1 MDIIDWLGQDN
12 PIGLKI
18 FNKKYRYNNESFE
31 KWLDRIS
38 NGNQEIR
45 QLIIDKKFLFG
56 GRILSNRGLAERK
69 VTLSN
74 CFEAGSKVLT
84 INGYKNIEDIQKGEL
99 VLSHDGNWHI
109 VNETMSR
116 DYEGDIYELCGK
128 DIMAPIHCTPNHT
141 FLTLNGEWKAAKD
154 LRIKSD
160 GHHKI
165 DRLISPNIT
174 ISDNKTYE
182 DEVFKYTVSD
192 ITPNITIYYGI
203 FPYTGDVS
211 TLSLAMLS
219 AATSA
224 SFDKYP
230 MTFVIPVGNGDNAM
244 SEEELDN
251 EAVNYVLVVPAKY
264 DGKVTLIDQLNNSI
278 LSLFPVV
285 KDVTIPDM
293 TVYMRVDNTVLYK
306 GSEMK
311 TETYNITIG

>member
-1 MDIIDWLGQDN
+1 MSYLNDPREQSIDTVNGYQWEADNRVEERWKWGASILDLCGMSPEDYQNTIFHTDCGGSSGGGGGSTGKASN
-12 PIGLKI
+12 PISVSVSKDEDAGDVIMYAVASKRVYAPVWVVANWTVYFDDGSNI
-18 FNKKYRYNNESFE
+18 TGIKGVVEIPE
-31 KWLDRIS
+31 GEIS
-38 NGNQEIR
+38 GSAI
-45 QLIIDKKFLFG
+45 
-56 GRILSNRGLAERK
+56 ILSGVNNGIEKTEAA
-69 VTLSN
+69 VTVGAS
-74 CFEAGSKVLT
+74 E
-84 INGYKNIEDIQKGEL
+84 
-99 VLSHDGNWHI
+99 
-109 VNETMSR
+109 ET
-116 DYEGDIYELCGK
+116 
-128 DIMAPIHCTPNHT
+128 AN
-141 FLTLNGEWKAAKD
+141 
-154 LRIKSD
+154 
-160 GHHKI
+160 
-165 DRLISPNIT
+165 
-174 ISDNKTYE
+174 NKTYE

>member
-1 MDIIDWLGQDN
+1 MSYLNDPREQSIDTVNGYQWEADNRVEERWKWGASILDLCGMSPEDYQNTIFHTDCGGSAEGGGSTGKASN
-12 PIGLKI
+12 PISVSVSKDEDAGDVIMYAVASKRVYAPVSVVANWTVYFDDGSNI
-18 FNKKYRYNNESFE
+18 TGIKGVVEIPE
-31 KWLDRIS
+31 GEIS
-38 NGNQEIR
+38 GSAV
-45 QLIIDKKFLFG
+45 
-56 GRILSNRGLAERK
+56 ILSGVNNGIEKTEAV
-69 VTLSN
+69 VTVGAS
-74 CFEAGSKVLT
+74 E
-84 INGYKNIEDIQKGEL
+84 
-99 VLSHDGNWHI
+99 
-109 VNETMSR
+109 ET
-116 DYEGDIYELCGK
+116 
-128 DIMAPIHCTPNHT
+128 AN
-141 FLTLNGEWKAAKD
+141 
-154 LRIKSD
+154 
-160 GHHKI
+160 
-165 DRLISPNIT
+165 
-174 ISDNKTYE
+174 NKTYE

-264 DGKVTLIDQLNNSI
+264 NGKITLIDQLNNSV

-293 TVYMRVDNTVLYK
+293 TVCMRVDNTVLYK
-306 GSEMK
+306 GSEIK

>member
-1 MDIIDWLGQDN
+1 MSYLNDPREQSIDTVNGYQWEADNRVEERWKWGASILDLCGMSPEDYQNTIFHTDCGGSSGGGGGSTGKASN
-12 PIGLKI
+12 PISVSVSKDEDAGDVIMYAVASKRVYAPVSVVANWTVYFDDGSNI
-18 FNKKYRYNNESFE
+18 TGIKGVVEIPE
-31 KWLDRIS
+31 GEIS
-38 NGNQEIR
+38 GSAI
-45 QLIIDKKFLFG
+45 
-56 GRILSNRGLAERK
+56 ILSGVNNGIEKTEAA
-69 VTLSN
+69 VTVGAS
-74 CFEAGSKVLT
+74 E
-84 INGYKNIEDIQKGEL
+84 
-99 VLSHDGNWHI
+99 
-109 VNETMSR
+109 ET
-116 DYEGDIYELCGK
+116 
-128 DIMAPIHCTPNHT
+128 AN
-141 FLTLNGEWKAAKD
+141 
-154 LRIKSD
+154 
-160 GHHKI
+160 
-165 DRLISPNIT
+165 
-174 ISDNKTYE
+174 NKTYE

-230 MTFVIPVGNGDNAM
+230 MPFVIPVGNGDNAM

>member
-1 MDIIDWLGQDN
+1 MSYLNDPREQSIDTVNGYQWEADNRVEERWKWGASILDLCGMSPEDYQNTIFHTDCGGSSGGGGGSTGKASN
-12 PIGLKI
+12 PISVSVSKDEDAGDVIMYAVASKRVYAPVSVVANWTVYFDDGSNI
-18 FNKKYRYNNESFE
+18 TGIKGVVEIPE
-31 KWLDRIS
+31 GEIS
-38 NGNQEIR
+38 GSAI
-45 QLIIDKKFLFG
+45 
-56 GRILSNRGLAERK
+56 ILSGVNNGIEKTEAV
-69 VTLSN
+69 VTVGAS
-74 CFEAGSKVLT
+74 E
-84 INGYKNIEDIQKGEL
+84 
-99 VLSHDGNWHI
+99 
-109 VNETMSR
+109 ET
-116 DYEGDIYELCGK
+116 
-128 DIMAPIHCTPNHT
+128 AN
-141 FLTLNGEWKAAKD
+141 
-154 LRIKSD
+154 
-160 GHHKI
+160 
-165 DRLISPNIT
+165 
-174 ISDNKTYE
+174 NKTYE

>member
-1 MDIIDWLGQDN
+1 MSYLNDPREQSIDTVNGYQWEADNRVEERWKWGASILDLCGMSPEDYQTTIFHTDCGGSSEGGGGSTGKASN
-12 PIGLKI
+12 PISVSVSKDEDAGDVIMYAVASKRVYAPVSVVANWTVYFDDGSNI
-18 FNKKYRYNNESFE
+18 TGIKGVVEIPE
-31 KWLDRIS
+31 GEIS
-38 NGNQEIR
+38 GSSI
-45 QLIIDKKFLFG
+45 
-56 GRILSNRGLAERK
+56 ILSGVNNGIEKTEAA
-69 VTLSN
+69 VTVGAS
-74 CFEAGSKVLT
+74 E
-84 INGYKNIEDIQKGEL
+84 
-99 VLSHDGNWHI
+99 
-109 VNETMSR
+109 ET
-116 DYEGDIYELCGK
+116 
-128 DIMAPIHCTPNHT
+128 AN
-141 FLTLNGEWKAAKD
+141 
-154 LRIKSD
+154 
-160 GHHKI
+160 
-165 DRLISPNIT
+165 
-174 ISDNKTYE
+174 NKTYE

>member
-1 MDIIDWLGQDN
+1 MSYLNDPREQSIDTVNGYQWEADNRVEERWKWGASILDLCGMSPEDYQTTIFHTDCGGSSGGGGGSTGKASN
-12 PIGLKI
+12 PISVSVSKDEDAGDVIMYAVASKRVYAPVSVVANWTVYFDDGSNI
-18 FNKKYRYNNESFE
+18 TGIKGVVEIPE
-31 KWLDRIS
+31 GEIS
-38 NGNQEIR
+38 
-45 QLIIDKKFLFG
+45 
-56 GRILSNRGLAERK
+56 GRSIILSGVNSGIEKTEAV
-69 VTLSN
+69 VTVGAS
-74 CFEAGSKVLT
+74 E
-84 INGYKNIEDIQKGEL
+84 
-99 VLSHDGNWHI
+99 
-109 VNETMSR
+109 ET
-116 DYEGDIYELCGK
+116 
-128 DIMAPIHCTPNHT
+128 AN
-141 FLTLNGEWKAAKD
+141 
-154 LRIKSD
+154 
-160 GHHKI
+160 
-165 DRLISPNIT
+165 
-174 ISDNKTYE
+174 NKTYE

>member
-1 MDIIDWLGQDN
+1 MSYLNDPREQSIDTVNGYQWEADNRVEERWKWGASILDLCGMSPEDYQNTIFHTDCGGSSGGGGGSTGKASN
-12 PIGLKI
+12 PISVSVSKDEDAGDVIMYAVASKRVYAPVSVVANWTVYFDDGSNI
-18 FNKKYRYNNESFE
+18 TGIKGVVEIPE
-31 KWLDRIS
+31 GEIS
-38 NGNQEIR
+38 GIA
-45 QLIIDKKFLFG
+45 I
-56 GRILSNRGLAERK
+56 ILSGVNNGIEKTEAV
-69 VTLSN
+69 VTVGAS
-74 CFEAGSKVLT
+74 E
-84 INGYKNIEDIQKGEL
+84 
-99 VLSHDGNWHI
+99 
-109 VNETMSR
+109 ET
-116 DYEGDIYELCGK
+116 
-128 DIMAPIHCTPNHT
+128 AN
-141 FLTLNGEWKAAKD
+141 
-154 LRIKSD
+154 
-160 GHHKI
+160 
-165 DRLISPNIT
+165 
-174 ISDNKTYE
+174 NKTYE

-224 SFDKYP
+224 SFEKYP
-230 MTFVIPVGNGDNAM
+230 IDFVIPIGNGDNAM
-244 SEEELDN
+244 SEEELNN

>member
-1 MDIIDWLGQDN
+1 MSYLNDPREQSIDTVNGYQWEADNRVEERWKWGASILDLCGMSPEDYQNTIFHTDCGGSSEGGGGSTGKASN
-12 PIGLKI
+12 PISVSVSKDEDAGDVIMYAVASKRVYAPVSVVANWTVYFDDGSNI
-18 FNKKYRYNNESFE
+18 TGIKGVVEIPE
-31 KWLDRIS
+31 GEIS
-38 NGNQEIR
+38 GSAV
-45 QLIIDKKFLFG
+45 
-56 GRILSNRGLAERK
+56 ILSGVNNGIEKTEAV
-69 VTLSN
+69 VTVGAS
-74 CFEAGSKVLT
+74 E
-84 INGYKNIEDIQKGEL
+84 
-99 VLSHDGNWHI
+99 
-109 VNETMSR
+109 ET
-116 DYEGDIYELCGK
+116 
-128 DIMAPIHCTPNHT
+128 AN
-141 FLTLNGEWKAAKD
+141 
-154 LRIKSD
+154 
-160 GHHKI
+160 
-165 DRLISPNIT
+165 
-174 ISDNKTYE
+174 NKTYE
-182 DEVFKYTVSD
+182 DDVFKYTVSD

>member
-1 MDIIDWLGQDN
+1 MSYLNDPREQSIDTVNGYQWEADNRVEERWKWGASILDLCGMSPEDYQNTIFHTDCGGSSGGGGGSTGKASN
-12 PIGLKI
+12 PISVSVSKDEDAGDVIMYAVASKRVYAPVSVVANWTVYFDDGSNI
-18 FNKKYRYNNESFE
+18 TGIKGVVEIPE
-31 KWLDRIS
+31 GEIS
-38 NGNQEIR
+38 GSSI
-45 QLIIDKKFLFG
+45 
-56 GRILSNRGLAERK
+56 ILSGVNNGIEKTEAA
-69 VTLSN
+69 VTVGAS
-74 CFEAGSKVLT
+74 E
-84 INGYKNIEDIQKGEL
+84 
-99 VLSHDGNWHI
+99 
-109 VNETMSR
+109 ET
-116 DYEGDIYELCGK
+116 
-128 DIMAPIHCTPNHT
+128 AN
-141 FLTLNGEWKAAKD
+141 
-154 LRIKSD
+154 
-160 GHHKI
+160 
-165 DRLISPNIT
+165 
-174 ISDNKTYE
+174 NKTYE

>member
-1 MDIIDWLGQDN
+1 MSYLNDPREQSIDTVNGYQWEADNRVEERWKWGASILDLCGMSPEDYQNTIFHTDCGGSAEGGGSTGKASN
-12 PIGLKI
+12 PISVSVSKDEDAGDVIMYAVASKRVYAPVSVVANWTVYFDDGSNI
-18 FNKKYRYNNESFE
+18 TGIKGVVEIPE
-31 KWLDRIS
+31 GEIS
-38 NGNQEIR
+38 GSAV
-45 QLIIDKKFLFG
+45 
-56 GRILSNRGLAERK
+56 ILSGVNNGIEKTEAV
-69 VTLSN
+69 VTVGAS
-74 CFEAGSKVLT
+74 E
-84 INGYKNIEDIQKGEL
+84 
-99 VLSHDGNWHI
+99 
-109 VNETMSR
+109 ET
-116 DYEGDIYELCGK
+116 
-128 DIMAPIHCTPNHT
+128 AN
-141 FLTLNGEWKAAKD
+141 
-154 LRIKSD
+154 
-160 GHHKI
+160 
-165 DRLISPNIT
+165 
-174 ISDNKTYE
+174 NKTYE

-264 DGKVTLIDQLNNSI
+264 NGKITLIDQLNNSV

-306 GSEMK
+306 GSEIK

>member
-1 MDIIDWLGQDN
+1 MSYLNDPREQSIDTVNGYQWEADNRVEERWKWGASILDLCGMSPEDYQNTIFHTDCGGSSGGGGGSTGKASN
-12 PIGLKI
+12 PISVSVSKDEDAGDVIMYAVASKRVYAPVSVVANWTVYFDDGSNI
-18 FNKKYRYNNESFE
+18 TGIKGVVEIPE
-31 KWLDRIS
+31 GEIS
-38 NGNQEIR
+38 GSAI
-45 QLIIDKKFLFG
+45 
-56 GRILSNRGLAERK
+56 ILSGVNNGIEKTEAA
-69 VTLSN
+69 VTVGAS
-74 CFEAGSKVLT
+74 E
-84 INGYKNIEDIQKGEL
+84 
-99 VLSHDGNWHI
+99 
-109 VNETMSR
+109 ET
-116 DYEGDIYELCGK
+116 
-128 DIMAPIHCTPNHT
+128 AN
-141 FLTLNGEWKAAKD
+141 
-154 LRIKSD
+154 
-160 GHHKI
+160 
-165 DRLISPNIT
+165 
-174 ISDNKTYE
+174 NKTYE

>member
-1 MDIIDWLGQDN
+1 MSYLNDPREQSIDTVNGYQWEADNRVEERWKWGASILDLCGMSPEDYQTTIFHTDCGGSSGGGGGSTGKASN
-12 PIGLKI
+12 PISVSVSKDEDAGDVIMYAVASKRVYAPVSVVANWTVYFDDGSNI
-18 FNKKYRYNNESFE
+18 TGIKGVVEIPE
-31 KWLDRIS
+31 GEIS
-38 NGNQEIR
+38 GSAI
-45 QLIIDKKFLFG
+45 
-56 GRILSNRGLAERK
+56 ILSGVNSGIEKTEAV
-69 VTLSN
+69 VTVGAS
-74 CFEAGSKVLT
+74 E
-84 INGYKNIEDIQKGEL
+84 
-99 VLSHDGNWHI
+99 
-109 VNETMSR
+109 ET
-116 DYEGDIYELCGK
+116 
-128 DIMAPIHCTPNHT
+128 AN
-141 FLTLNGEWKAAKD
+141 
-154 LRIKSD
+154 
-160 GHHKI
+160 
-165 DRLISPNIT
+165 
-174 ISDNKTYE
+174 NKTYE

>member
-1 MDIIDWLGQDN
+1 MFTSLVDSSSSCCTDIPANLAIVGS
-12 PIGLKI
+12 GLLCTGIKGVVEI
-18 FNKKYRYNNESFE
+18 PEGE
-31 KWLDRIS
+31 IS
-38 NGNQEIR
+38 GSAI
-45 QLIIDKKFLFG
+45 
-56 GRILSNRGLAERK
+56 ILSGVNNGIEKTEAA
-69 VTLSN
+69 VTVGAS
-74 CFEAGSKVLT
+74 E
-84 INGYKNIEDIQKGEL
+84 
-99 VLSHDGNWHI
+99 
-109 VNETMSR
+109 ET
-116 DYEGDIYELCGK
+116 
-128 DIMAPIHCTPNHT
+128 AN
-141 FLTLNGEWKAAKD
+141 
-154 LRIKSD
+154 
-160 GHHKI
+160 
-165 DRLISPNIT
+165 
-174 ISDNKTYE
+174 NKTYE

>member
-1 MDIIDWLGQDN
+1 M
-12 PIGLKI
+12 
-18 FNKKYRYNNESFE
+18 E
-31 KWLDRIS
+31 KT
-38 NGNQEIR
+38 E
-45 QLIIDKKFLFG
+45 
-56 GRILSNRGLAERK
+56 AA
-69 VTLSN
+69 VTVGAS
-74 CFEAGSKVLT
+74 E
-84 INGYKNIEDIQKGEL
+84 
-99 VLSHDGNWHI
+99 
-109 VNETMSR
+109 ET
-116 DYEGDIYELCGK
+116 
-128 DIMAPIHCTPNHT
+128 AN
-141 FLTLNGEWKAAKD
+141 
-154 LRIKSD
+154 
-160 GHHKI
+160 
-165 DRLISPNIT
+165 
-174 ISDNKTYE
+174 NKTYE